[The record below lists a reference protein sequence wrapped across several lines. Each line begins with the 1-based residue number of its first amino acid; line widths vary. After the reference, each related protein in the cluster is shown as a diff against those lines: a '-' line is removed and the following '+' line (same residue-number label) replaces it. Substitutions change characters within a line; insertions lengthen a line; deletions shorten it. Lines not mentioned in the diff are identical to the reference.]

1 MTKPGNVL
9 LSVIPAENGEIKVFL
24 WDGQI
29 LVESE
34 TGDRRGQV
42 VQTGSRRT
50 VTLELTPRTAAVL
63 VAILEVAIAEAG
75 RRVDA
80 EVPKVGV
87 AP

>member
-1 MTKPGNVL
+1 MAKPGNVL

-42 VQTGSRRT
+42 VQTGNRRT
-50 VTLELTPRTAAVL
+50 VTLEISARTAAVL
-63 VAILEVAIAEAG
+63 IAILQVAVEEVGRVTYAEA
-75 RRVDA
+75 
-80 EVPKVGV
+80 PKE
-87 AP
+87 PL